1 MPFQDIEETEA
12 TPLPRTPTPL
22 ERWARKLFLEDWTLK
37 LLALAIS
44 LVLWLGVTGQNKPVT
59 LRVSGVQ
66 LSFLR
71 PEKMEISNEPPS
83 TVDVILTG
91 SKDKL
96 DRIGPRDL
104 MATVDLS
111 DQKAGERVVKLT
123 LDRVKLD
130 LQEDIKIQEFHPAA
144 ISVRLEPIVEA
155 SVEVEV
161 KFEGKLPEGYE
172 VQSVNINPVKVRVRG
187 PADRINALHKA
198 MTETVWLD
206 GKKEDFNLS
215 RLAINISDPKIELL
229 DPAVDIRVGVGE
241 KKRSDLHLKFAGAD
255 ASPFVAGVV
264 EPAYRRPFGKH
275 LASRSVCLGVQAS
288 CLHPEESRSARIL
301 SAGGRVFHS

>member
-1 MPFQDIEETEA
+1 MPFQDIDETEA
-12 TPLPRTPTPL
+12 TPVPRTPTPL
-22 ERWARKLFLEDWTLK
+22 ERWARKLFLEDWNLK

-71 PEKMEISNEPPS
+71 PEKMEISNDPPS
-83 TVDVILTG
+83 TVEVILTG

-130 LQEDIKIQEFHPAA
+130 LQEDIKIQGFQPAA
-144 ISVRLEPIVEA
+144 ISIRLEPIIEA
-155 SVEVEV
+155 IVDVEVN
-161 KFEGKLPEGYE
+161 FEGKLPEGYE
-172 VQSVNINPVKVRVRG
+172 VQSTNVNPLKVRLRG
-187 PADRINALHKA
+187 PADRINALRKVT
-198 MTETVWLD
+198 TETVWLD
-206 GKKEDFNLS
+206 GKKESFSLS
-215 RLAINISDPKIELL
+215 HVGINISDPKIEVL
-229 DPAVDIRVGVGE
+229 DPAVDIRVDIGE
-241 KKRSDLHLKFAGAD
+241 KKRSDLHFKFATAD
-255 ASPFVAGVV
+255 GTPFLAGVV
-264 EPAYRRPFGKH
+264 DQFDTRAADLFHTKVPPGRRQRFPKPR
-275 LASRSVCLGVQAS
+275 ASNS
-288 CLHPEESRSARIL
+288 
-301 SAGGRVFHS
+301 

>member
-1 MPFQDIEETEA
+1 MPFQDIDEA
-12 TPLPRTPTPL
+12 DDTPVPRTPTPL
-22 ERWARKLFLEDWTLK
+22 ERWARKLFLEDWNLK

-123 LDRVKLD
+123 LDRVKVD
-130 LQEDIKIQEFHPAA
+130 LQEDIKIQAFHPAA
-144 ISVRLEPIVEA
+144 ISIRLEPIVEA
-155 SVEVEV
+155 TVDVEV

-172 VQSVNINPVKVRVRG
+172 IQSTTVNPSKLRLRG
-187 PADRINALHKA
+187 PADRVNALRKVT
-198 MTETVWLD
+198 TETVWLD
-206 GKKEDFNLS
+206 GKKESFSLS
-215 RLAINISDPKIELL
+215 RVGINISDPKIEVL
-229 DPAVDIRVGVGE
+229 DPAVDIRVEIAE
-241 KKRSDLHLKFAGAD
+241 KKRSDLHFKFATAD
-255 ASPFVAGVV
+255 GTPFLAGIV
-264 EPAYRRPFGKH
+264 EQFGTRLADPFYTRVPDSVYTNAPARREHSSK
-275 LASRSVCLGVQAS
+275 
-288 CLHPEESRSARIL
+288 RSA
-301 SAGGRVFHS
+301 SHS